1 VKRAPGERGPA
12 PRRGQQFSETP
23 LPELLP
29 ALARATATI
38 RLLDLVRTSTA
49 PGDEELERMRSL
61 SEPELARLRRETLG
75 LQTDL
80 RAELR
85 RREET

>member
-1 VKRAPGERGPA
+1 MA
-12 PRRGQQFSETP
+12 
-23 LPELLP
+23 

-38 RLLDLVRTSTA
+38 RLLDLVRTSAA
-49 PGDEELERMRSL
+49 PGDEELERMRRL
-61 SEPELARLRRETLG
+61 SPEDLAQLRRETLA